1 VKIVTKSNQKNS
13 SNTDMEKM
21 SKEELIQALN
31 DSQDLNKK
39 LLELMEMHNNKVTQ
53 ISIES
58 LETQLK
64 SSHRFLAELED
75 SEPPKIFKS
84 IHNEWQES
92 VDKVKK
98 DIEELDKKL
107 FEEYTEFGKYIEKKA
122 KKNKDND

>member
-107 FEEYTEFGKYIEKKA
+107 FEEYTEFGKYIEKQA
-122 KKNKDND
+122 KK